1 MAEHKK
7 LMIVEDDA
15 LLSIVTEQMA
25 LSLGYAVVGK
35 AKSGEEALRK
45 ASECNP
51 EILLIDINLAG
62 ELDGVETAQAICELY
77 MGIPVIFLSGDISHE
92 IKRYASKVDYLDFL
106 SKPVSTNQLGASL
119 EKASQ
124 QEITLSQNA
133 A

>member
-7 LMIVEDDA
+7 VMIVEDDP
-15 LLSIVTEQMA
+15 LLSIVTERMA
-25 LSLGYAVVGK
+25 LRLGYVVVGK
-35 AKSGEEALRK
+35 ARSGEEALRK

-51 EILLIDINLAG
+51 EILLIDINLDG
-62 ELDGVETAQAICELY
+62 ELDGVETAQAICEHY
-77 MGIPVIFLSGDISHE
+77 MDIPVIFLSGDVSHE

-106 SKPVSTNQLGASL
+106 SKPVSSQQLGISL

-124 QEITLSQNA
+124 QEIMLSQSA